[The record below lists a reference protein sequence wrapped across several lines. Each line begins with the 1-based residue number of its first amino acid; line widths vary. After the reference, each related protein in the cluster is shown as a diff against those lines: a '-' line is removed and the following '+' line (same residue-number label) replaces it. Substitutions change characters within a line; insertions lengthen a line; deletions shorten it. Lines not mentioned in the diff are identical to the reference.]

1 MATTEKPIKITV
13 ALDDKELYRAIKHAA
28 IERDLTLREIV
39 TEALQEWLEKQ
50 EEIED
55 LSAIAQAEGEETI
68 PWEQVRSEMRAARET
83 RHAG

>member
-13 ALDDKELYRAIKHAA
+13 TLDDKKLYRAIRHAA
-28 IERDLTLREIV
+28 IERDMTLRQIV

-55 LSAIAQAEGEETI
+55 LSAIALAESEETI
-68 PWEQVRSEMRAARET
+68 PWEQVRSDLRAARVSK
-83 RHAG
+83 RAG